1 MCVDL
6 SPLIFGGESGQI
18 VWELSLSRAV
28 TSHHR
33 HFSALVISAYSLSA
47 LVVVVVVVVASL
59 RSSCAFTSATRALLA
74 LSASVGQWSTL
85 LSTRH
90 Q

>member
-33 HFSALVISAYSLSA
+33 HFSALVISAHSLSA
-47 LVVVVVVVVASL
+47 LVVVVVVASL